1 MRTSVVRSPICL
13 WCVRPGQTIFS
24 SLSALFKACFGGFVS
39 YALSRV
45 AVVAVQHNA
54 RARARMFCNPGSRP
68 PLRLQALGRAH
79 LTPLREHRGEET
91 GDDVAPRR

>member
-1 MRTSVVRSPICL
+1 MCAPVWCGHLSVCGACALDR
-13 WCVRPGQTIFS
+13 QFS
-24 SLSALFKACFGGFVS
+24 AVCQHFLRLALVGLSLTHSLAWLLLLF
-39 YALSRV
+39 
-45 AVVAVQHNA
+45 NTT
-54 RARARMFCNPGSRP
+54 RARMFCNPGSRP